1 MRMDRFFLCGA
12 ALFAGTCFGAELY
25 VSPAGSDKNP
35 GSAKAPFA
43 TIGKAAAAAKAGD
56 TVKIGPGLYREQI
69 TFRKGGKKGAPVTF
83 AGTRGKN
90 GEYLTVIEAPGKV
103 LSGWVPAP
111 EIHRDAWKTPLS
123 PRPNLIMM
131 DGSMIA
137 YINHMTMDLPR
148 WKKPLPKEINA
159 EEIWS
164 KFGPN
169 CKRLPGL
176 DFLSVPADIKM
187 THPYMNMKR
196 EPLFDTIGNVLSGW
210 HKGTLY
216 VRFADGRKPQD
227 HRFTASYGEGF
238 TVEAPYLVFRDLHM
252 RGSRTQFRIKK
263 GSVGTVIANCL
274 LMHGGA
280 RIRIE
285 EGAKDTVVRNS
296 VLTAGFIRN
305 DLFKLRSAADMRSG
319 MLYEFFKYV
328 IGTSL
333 SDDAGIKDWGTG
345 TKILDNVI
353 TQGLIGLDAMGIDC
367 EVAGNVVRELSSVGI
382 CTGATTVGKLHH
394 NLVMNCGIPLR
405 LHNLRGKRAKRE
417 EYHYRN
423 LYVQARHG
431 GSQTFVHCQSHL
443 WGPDMV
449 NFEPL
454 AKGEKVPRY
463 KDNPPNPVDAG
474 KIWIYHNTFWGG
486 GDRAPHFDVLR
497 LSKRFR
503 MVLPFFVIDNIFKDS
518 YRLDTKSHELTGPN
532 VLYTFAEDVPD
543 KERRDPAVP
552 KLNKVVNKAATAG
565 LWNKNDLPGLPDMTL
580 APGSPALEA
589 GVDISKPFTVNG
601 KKYPALP
608 GFEPGYFT
616 GRAPAAG
623 AFQQGE
629 DAKKYIEMH
638 RKAEKAIAMLSELKK
653 NAAKEGR

>member
-1 MRMDRFFLCGA
+1 MRMDRFFLSGA
-12 ALFAGTCFGAELY
+12 ALFAGACFGAELY
-25 VSPAGSDKNP
+25 VSPSGSDKNP
-35 GSAKAPFA
+35 GSEKAPFA
-43 TIGKAAAAAKAGD
+43 TIARAAAAAKAGD

-69 TFRKGGKKGAPVTF
+69 TFKKGGKKGAPVTF

-111 EIHRDAWKTPLS
+111 EIHRDVWKTPL
-123 PRPNLIMM
+123 PQRPNLIMM

-137 YINHMTMDLPR
+137 YINHLTMDLPR

-159 EEIWS
+159 PEIWS

-169 CKRLPGL
+169 CRRLPGL

-216 VRFADGRKPQD
+216 LRFADNRKPQD

-238 TVEAPYLVFRDLHM
+238 TVEAPYLTFRDLHM

-263 GSVGTVIANCL
+263 GSVGTVIDNCL

-285 EGAKDTVVRNS
+285 EEARDTVVSNS
-296 VLTAGFIRN
+296 ILTAGFIRN
-305 DLFKLRSAADMRSG
+305 DLFKLRSAADMRGG

-333 SDDAGIKDWGTG
+333 SDDAGIKDWGRG

-353 TQGLIGLDAMGIDC
+353 TQGLIGLDAMGVDC

-431 GSQTFVHCQSHL
+431 GSQTFVHCQSHA

-474 KIWIYHNTFWGG
+474 RIWIYHNTFWGG
-486 GDRAPHFDVLR
+486 NDRAPHFDVLR

-503 MVLPFFVIDNIFKDS
+503 MVLPFFVIDNVFKDS

-565 LWNKNDLPGLPDMTL
+565 LWNKDDLPRLPDMTL

-589 GVDISKPFTVNG
+589 GVDISRPFTVNG
-601 KKYPALP
+601 KTYPALP
-608 GFEPGYFT
+608 GFKPGYFK
-616 GRAPAAG
+616 GKSPAAG

-629 DAKKYIEMH
+629 DAKKYIAMH
-638 RKAEKAIAMLSELKK
+638 EKAEKAIAMLSELKK

>member
-1 MRMDRFFLCGA
+1 
-12 ALFAGTCFGAELY
+12 
-25 VSPAGSDKNP
+25 
-35 GSAKAPFA
+35 
-43 TIGKAAAAAKAGD
+43 
-56 TVKIGPGLYREQI
+56 
-69 TFRKGGKKGAPVTF
+69 
-83 AGTRGKN
+83 
-90 GEYLTVIEAPGKV
+90 
-103 LSGWVPAP
+103 
-111 EIHRDAWKTPLS
+111 
-123 PRPNLIMM
+123 MM
-131 DGSMIA
+131 DGAMIA
-137 YINHMTMDLPR
+137 YINRMTMALPR

-159 EEIWS
+159 DEIWS
-164 KFGPN
+164 RFGPG
-169 CKRLPGL
+169 CRRLPGL

-187 THPYMNMKR
+187 THPYMGMKR

-216 VRFADGRKPQD
+216 VRFADARKPQD

-238 TVEAPYLVFRDLHM
+238 TVEAPYLTFRDLHM

-263 GSVGTVIANCL
+263 GSVGTVIENCL

-285 EGAKDTVVRNS
+285 EEAKDTVVRNS
-296 VLTAGFIRN
+296 ILTAGFIRN
-305 DLFKLRSAADMRSG
+305 DLFKLRSKEDMRGG

-333 SDDAGIKDWGTG
+333 SDDVGIRDAGTG

-353 TQGLIGLDAMGIDC
+353 TQGLIGMDAYGVGS

-382 CTGATTVGKLHH
+382 CTGATSVGKFHH

-431 GSQTFVHCQSHL
+431 GSQTFIHCQSHL
-443 WGPDMV
+443 SGPDTV

-463 KDNPPNPVDAG
+463 KDNPPKPVDAG
-474 KIWIYHNTFWGG
+474 KIYIYHNTFWGG
-486 GDRAPHFDVLR
+486 NDRAPQFDALR
-497 LSKRFR
+497 LSRRFR

-565 LWNKNDLPGLPDMTL
+565 LWNKNDLPRLPDMTL

-589 GVDISKPFTVNG
+589 GVDISRPFTVNG
-601 KKYPALP
+601 KNYPALP
-608 GFEPGYFT
+608 GFEPGYFK
-616 GRAPAAG
+616 GKAPAAG

-629 DAKKYIEMH
+629 DAKKFIAMH
-638 RKAEKAIAMLSELKK
+638 EKAEKAISMLSELKK

>member
-12 ALFAGTCFGAELY
+12 ALFAGACFGAELY

-35 GSAKAPFA
+35 GSEKAPFA
-43 TIGKAAAAAKAGD
+43 TIGKAALAAKPGD
-56 TVKIGPGLYREQI
+56 TVRIGPGLYREQI

-103 LSGWVPAP
+103 LTGWVPAP
-111 EIHRDAWKTPLS
+111 EIHRDAWKIPLAN
-123 PRPNLIMM
+123 RPNLIMM

-148 WKKPLPKEINA
+148 WKKPLPKEIGA
-159 EEIWS
+159 PEIWS
-164 KFGPN
+164 KFGPD

-187 THPYMNMKR
+187 THPYMSMKR
-196 EPLFDTIGNVLSGW
+196 EPLFNTIGNVLSGW

-216 VRFADGRKPQD
+216 VRFADKRKPQD

-238 TVEAPYLVFRDLHM
+238 TVEAPYLTFRNLHM
-252 RGSRTQFRIKK
+252 RGSRTQFRIRK
-263 GSVGTVIANCL
+263 GAVGTVVENCL

-280 RIRIE
+280 RVRIE
-285 EGAKDTVVRNS
+285 EGARDTVVRDS
-296 VLTAGFIRN
+296 ILTAGFIRN
-305 DLFKLRSAADMRSG
+305 DLFMLRSKEDMRGG

-333 SDDAGIKDWGTG
+333 SDDVGIRDAGAG

-353 TQGLIGLDAMGIDC
+353 TQGLIGMDAYGVDS

-382 CTGATTVGKLHH
+382 CTGATSVGKYHH

-423 LYVQARHG
+423 LYIQARSG
-431 GSQTFVHCQSHL
+431 GSQIFVHCSSHL
-443 WGPDMV
+443 AADKV
-449 NFEPL
+449 NFEPQT
-454 AKGEKVPRY
+454 KGEKVPRY
-463 KDNPPNPVDAG
+463 KDDPPDPVDAG
-474 KIWIYHNTFWGG
+474 RIYLYHNTFWGG
-486 GDRAPHFDVLR
+486 NERAPQFDVVR
-497 LSKRFR
+497 LSRRFR
-503 MVLPFFVIDNIFKDS
+503 MVMPFFVIDNIFKDS
-518 YRLDTKSHELTGPN
+518 YRLDTKSHELAGPN
-532 VLYTFAEDVPD
+532 VLYTFGEDVPG

-552 KLNKVVNKAATAG
+552 KLNKVVSKAATER
-565 LWNKNDLPGLPDMTL
+565 LWNKNDLPRLPDMTL

-589 GVDISKPFTVNG
+589 GVDISRPFTVNG
-601 KKYPALP
+601 KNYPALP
-608 GFEPGYFT
+608 GFAPGYFK
-616 GRAPAAG
+616 GKAPAAG

-629 DAKKYIEMH
+629 DAKKYIDMH
-638 RKAEKAIAMLSELKK
+638 MKAEKAIAMLSELKK
-653 NAAKEGR
+653 NAVREGR